1 MEHHKKKSELERIG
15 NAEKKFERKV
25 EKKVMENKN
34 LVIAIGVV
42 FVLVIIIGGY
52 VLFNGEDKVPESS
65 STVSSLVTTC
75 DDWCSEERADS
86 FCDFELSASET
97 VSGTCNAFTKS
108 TIYAYFGVK
117 KCPAIN
123 CDNRPEIQTEFTCAE
138 LGGVWEAP
146 VGGTC
151 EPIGDAGRFILN
163 PTESPPVVGQI
174 CCTPIKYLE

>member
-1 MEHHKKKSELERIG
+1 LERIG

-75 DDWCSEERADS
+75 DDWCANEQLSDW
-86 FCDFELSASET
+86 CDFELSADTGRGSCYGFANSPLYT
-97 VSGTCNAFTKS
+97 QL
-108 TIYAYFGVK
+108 GVK
-117 KCPAIN
+117 KCSAIDCN
-123 CDNRPEIQTEFTCAE
+123 NRPVEDNTCME
-138 LGGVWEAP
+138 GLGGVWDTSNSNGECDP
-146 VGGTC
+146 VNGIT
-151 EPIGDAGRFILN
+151 RFVV
-163 PTESPPVVGQI
+163 TSTDEPPVAGQV
-174 CCTPIKYLE
+174 CCVE